1 MSALAIAARP
11 DLRRHLRELVRAP
24 QKAHRGIR
32 ELVRQGVAL
41 LERKLAAIGPLDV
54 LQQRGFDDVGV
65 TLRPGVNPLA
75 VAALFLGRRKGH
87 AVPWHGNV
95 TVV

>member
-1 MSALAIAARP
+1 VSALAIAARP

-24 QKAHRGIR
+24 QKAHRGVR

-41 LERKLAAIGPLDV
+41 LERELAAIGALDV
-54 LQQRGFDDVGV
+54 LQQHGLDRVGAP
-65 TLRPGVNPLA
+65 LLSGMQSLA
-75 VAALFLGRRKGH
+75 VAALLFGRRQGH
-87 AVPWHGNV
+87 ALPWHGNV